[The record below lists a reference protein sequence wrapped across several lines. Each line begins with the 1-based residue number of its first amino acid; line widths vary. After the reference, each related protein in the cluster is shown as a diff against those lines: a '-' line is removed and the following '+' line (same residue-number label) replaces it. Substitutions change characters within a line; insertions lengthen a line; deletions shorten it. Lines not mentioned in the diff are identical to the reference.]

1 MWNFNSWVRKKYPW
15 WGINSSFPL
24 GKEVFSA
31 INWPF
36 CCTWPHW
43 NEFFFEDCDISREF
57 LITSLK
63 KFTRN
68 IKILSKPLIPIRPG
82 TTQRSNKSGK
92 NLFAHRKTF
101 FYFPT
106 KESSIPFWGEGH
118 YALQVP
124 HLYGRIML
132 LLLSRVHVALHIVS
146 SVGISNTCEWCYLAS
161 FFLV

>member
-43 NEFFFEDCDISREF
+43 NEVFFEDFDNSREF

-106 KESSIPFWGEGH
+106 KESSISCPAKLNLNWHLVNFGLTLNHQVSYKPRMISPF
-118 YALQVP
+118 VSK
-124 HLYGRIML
+124 R
-132 LLLSRVHVALHIVS
+132 LS
-146 SVGISNTCEWCYLAS
+146 ISRSTS
-161 FFLV
+161 